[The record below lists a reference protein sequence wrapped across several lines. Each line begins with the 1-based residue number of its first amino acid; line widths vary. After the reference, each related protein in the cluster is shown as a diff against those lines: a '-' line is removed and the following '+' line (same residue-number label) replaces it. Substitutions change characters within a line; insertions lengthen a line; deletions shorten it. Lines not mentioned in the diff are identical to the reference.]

1 MGGVG
6 SNHYIKN
13 LSSNDKKNIKAVI
26 NIDSIAQ
33 KGGSKPYIFTISGK
47 ENFAVTLLKR
57 KPKDINIKKTDRE
70 FSDYV
75 AFDANK
81 IPALCIGQA
90 YDKNLKIN
98 SSQDTISLIDES
110 KLKLVTDTIINSL
123 SNDDFSSDNNCP
135 L

>member
-1 MGGVG
+1 M
-6 SNHYIKN
+6 
-13 LSSNDKKNIKAVI
+13 
-26 NIDSIAQ
+26 
-33 KGGSKPYIFTISGK
+33 
-47 ENFAVTLLKR
+47 
-57 KPKDINIKKTDRE
+57 
-70 FSDYV
+70 
-75 AFDANK
+75 
-81 IPALCIGQA
+81 CIGQA